1 MRRNGVR
8 ARTGYYILLIF
19 LVLALVLFSALY
31 QFDDAIVGQFRTA
44 PSQSVQQAVS
54 QETLTETN
62 EKIIYVY
69 GAGLIA
75 RKDSAGLVY
84 QHQDYLSSN
93 RFATDGSGKLVS
105 REVQEPYGVS
115 FEDVGTAAAL
125 SNDYSF
131 TGKEEDDRL
140 YYFGSRYYDPRT
152 ARFLSVDPLATAG
165 SPYSYAKNNPAL
177 FIDPDGKDTVAAPR
191 MLEENSAY
199 FRFFERHPTVRSV
212 AKWVVPTTYE
222 EYLGQMESS
231 ATTLAVPLETGP
243 AGGVFT
249 KLLEKARISQ
259 RVSGAVRAVSRT
271 LGRFFSPE
279 QRTVIRTG
287 FGKFQV
293 GTQRYWTPNQGEVT
307 EPVYVEFTYSIF
319 RTRSRETG
327 EMVLVREVRVSG
339 MESGKQLAKH
349 EARAAEEAITDVLP
363 LDKGPADPRFSGL
376 QILQMDK

>member
-125 SNDYSF
+125 SND
-131 TGKEEDDRL
+131 
-140 YYFGSRYYDPRT
+140 
-152 ARFLSVDPLATAG
+152 
-165 SPYSYAKNNPAL
+165 
-177 FIDPDGKDTVAAPR
+177 
-191 MLEENSAY
+191 
-199 FRFFERHPTVRSV
+199 
-212 AKWVVPTTYE
+212 
-222 EYLGQMESS
+222 
-231 ATTLAVPLETGP
+231 
-243 AGGVFT
+243 
-249 KLLEKARISQ
+249 
-259 RVSGAVRAVSRT
+259 
-271 LGRFFSPE
+271 
-279 QRTVIRTG
+279 
-287 FGKFQV
+287 
-293 GTQRYWTPNQGEVT
+293 
-307 EPVYVEFTYSIF
+307 
-319 RTRSRETG
+319 
-327 EMVLVREVRVSG
+327 
-339 MESGKQLAKH
+339 
-349 EARAAEEAITDVLP
+349 
-363 LDKGPADPRFSGL
+363 
-376 QILQMDK
+376 